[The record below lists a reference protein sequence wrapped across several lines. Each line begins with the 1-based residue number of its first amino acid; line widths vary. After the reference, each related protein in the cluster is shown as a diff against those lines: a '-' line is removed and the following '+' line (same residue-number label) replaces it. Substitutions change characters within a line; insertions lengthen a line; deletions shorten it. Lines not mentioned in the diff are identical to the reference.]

1 MSDSY
6 GYELNYGESAMSTVT
21 STAAD
26 TVAPPKEVKQRIVQ
40 LLDRLPAE
48 SLMVLEQFVRFL
60 DDQAQRGQ
68 RQSSVS
74 ETPEKSRF
82 RYPTVPLPAS
92 FLDNLI
98 GIMPAVGGD
107 ALADTEALYDE
118 V

>member
-1 MSDSY
+1 
-6 GYELNYGESAMSTVT
+6 MSTVT

-26 TVAPPKEVKQRIVQ
+26 TFAPPKEVKQRIVQ

-48 SLMVLEQFVRFL
+48 SLVVLEQFVRFL

-68 RQSSVS
+68 RLSLVS
-74 ETPEKSRF
+74 ETPEEPRF

-92 FLDNLI
+92 SLDWWLDLLPE
-98 GIMPAVGGD
+98 GYEGD